1 MNDSRLHIDQNTNE
15 ANSPQSTAGRRKG
28 PSVLRRAGLLFL
40 VMILLVGAASGIS
53 LWFSNAVEKTTQS
66 MQQATD
72 QAIRISDLQLRWL
85 AIAGILD
92 TFSVTRPTPATR
104 EALDKQLADLNTKL
118 LSLTSEP
125 LGLSEEKIAQNRQ
138 IAKSLQQTG
147 LDMTALVQE
156 LYNLVEQGR
165 WGTALQKRQSVM
177 AGFQATLIEN
187 LHQLNANIQSDVSA
201 QVAEISRLQ
210 NLARSLS
217 LAVLFIA
224 IVFTF
229 GSIWVARRSILLPIR
244 KLNSDIH
251 QIAQARS
258 AASLRPITPLEQ
270 SDEIGELSWSLSR
283 MVDWLRESYETLE
296 KQVEERT
303 RGLQRRRVQIEV
315 AAQIARDIAAMRD
328 LENLLYRSVN
338 LIRDRFDFY
347 HAGIFLID
355 QRQEYAV
362 LRAATGEAGRE
373 MLARGHKLK
382 IGQTGLVGH
391 VAQNGESRVASDVEL
406 DEVYFKNP
414 LLRETQSEAALP
426 LKAAGQVIGVLDVQ
440 SQEPAA
446 FDEESITTL
455 QIMADQMAIAIQNAR
470 LLQESQENLKELE
483 TTYGRINRQAWE
495 RFVSSSRVVGFEFDG
510 VNTHPILHD
519 QEKLVK
525 DGQGAGSPF
534 SIPLRVRGEV
544 IGTLDV
550 WSQDADLSDADVY
563 LLATISN
570 RISQIL
576 ESTRLLQ
583 EAQRLAWREQQVNT
597 IATQVRNSINLD
609 TILQNTVRELGK
621 SLGSARAFIQIGGNL
636 PIPAADQSRQP
647 GEAAGSGK
655 PTQLE
660 PGLIED
666 PGKLSAGESLAT
678 GSAPGS
684 TPGSNGRPHNPP
696 AATRQGESEA

>member
-1 MNDSRLHIDQNTNE
+1 MNDIQLNIDQNIDG
-15 ANSPQSTAGRRKG
+15 ANTPESLAGRQKG
-28 PSVLRRAGLLFL
+28 ASVLRRAGLLFL
-40 VMILLVGAASGIS
+40 AMILLVIAASGIS
-53 LWFSNAVEKTTQS
+53 LWFSSAVENATQS
-66 MQQATD
+66 MRLATD
-72 QAIRISDLQLRWL
+72 QAIRISDLQLSWL
-85 AIAGILD
+85 SIAGILD

-104 EALDKQLADLNTKL
+104 EALDKQLADLNAKL

-125 LGLSEEKIAQNRQ
+125 LGLSEEKIAQNQQ
-138 IAKSLQQTG
+138 IARSLQQTG

-177 AGFQATLIEN
+177 AGFQASLTEN
-187 LHQLNANIQSDVSA
+187 MNQLNVNIQSDVTA
-201 QVAEISRLQ
+201 QVAKISRLQ
-210 NLARSLS
+210 SLARNLS
-217 LAVLFIA
+217 LAVIVIA
-224 IVFTF
+224 LAFTL
-229 GSIWVARRSILLPIR
+229 GSIWITRRSILLPIR
-244 KLNSDIH
+244 KLTSDIQ
-251 QIAQARS
+251 QITEAHS

-270 SDEIGELSWSLSR
+270 NDEIGELSWTLAR
-283 MVDWLRESYETLE
+283 MVDWLRKSYETLE

-338 LIRDRFDFY
+338 LIRDRYNFY

-362 LRAATGEAGRE
+362 LRAATGEAGRA

-391 VAQNGESRVASDVEL
+391 AAQNGESRVASVVEL
-406 DEVYFKNP
+406 DEVYYKNP

-440 SQEPAA
+440 SLEPAA
-446 FDEESITTL
+446 FDEDSITTL
-455 QIMADQMAIAIQNAR
+455 QIMADQLAIAIQNAR

-483 TTYGRINRQAWE
+483 TTYGRINRKAWE
-495 RFVSSSRVVGFEFDG
+495 RFVSSSRVVGYEFDG
-510 VNTHPILHD
+510 VNTHPIERD
-519 QEKLVK
+519 QERLAIS
-525 DGQGAGSPF
+525 DQQAGSPL

-550 WSQDADLSDADVY
+550 WSQEADLSDADVY

-621 SLGSARAFIQIGGNL
+621 SLGSARAFIQIGGKL
-636 PIPAADQSRQP
+636 PTPETDRSRRPDESAGRMEPTQP
-647 GEAAGSGK
+647 GSR
-655 PTQLE
+655 
-660 PGLIED
+660 LIED
-666 PGKLSAGESLAT
+666 PGALPIDESLAD
-678 GSAPGS
+678 GSP
-684 TPGSNGRPHNPP
+684 PGSNGRSHSSP
-696 AATRQGESEA
+696 AAARQGENEA

>member
-1 MNDSRLHIDQNTNE
+1 MNDIRLRIDQTSDG
-15 ANSPQSTAGRRKG
+15 ATTQGGSAGRPKG
-28 PSVLRRAGLLFL
+28 MSVLRRAGLLFI

-53 LWFSNAVEKTTQS
+53 LWFSTAVQKTTES
-66 MQQATD
+66 MQMASNPSE
-72 QAIRISDLQLRWL
+72 ISAQ
-85 AIAGILD
+85 
-92 TFSVTRPTPATR
+92 
-104 EALDKQLADLNTKL
+104 
-118 LSLTSEP
+118 
-125 LGLSEEKIAQNRQ
+125 IAQ
-138 IAKSLQQTG
+138 IA
-147 LDMTALVQE
+147 
-156 LYNLVEQGR
+156 
-165 WGTALQKRQSVM
+165 
-177 AGFQATLIEN
+177 
-187 LHQLNANIQSDVSA
+187 
-201 QVAEISRLQ
+201 RLQ
-210 NLARSLS
+210 SLARSLS
-217 LAVLFIA
+217 LTVLAIAVLFTI
-224 IVFTF
+224 

-244 KLNSDIH
+244 KLTIDIQ
-251 QIAQARS
+251 QITQARS
-258 AASLRPITPLEQ
+258 AADLRPITPLEQ
-270 SDEIGELSWSLSR
+270 TDEIGELSWTLSR

-338 LIRDRFDFY
+338 LIRDRFNFY
-347 HAGIFLID
+347 HAGIFLND
-355 QRQEYAV
+355 QRDEYAV

-373 MLARGHKLK
+373 MLARSHKLK
-382 IGQTGLVGH
+382 IGQTGLVGY
-391 VAQNGESRVASDVEL
+391 VAQSGESRVASDVEL

-426 LKAAGQVIGVLDVQ
+426 LKVAGQVIGVLDVQ

-455 QIMADQMAIAIQNAR
+455 QIMADQLAIAIQNAR

-495 RFVSSSRVVGFEFDG
+495 RFTRGSRVIGYEFDG
-510 VNTHPILHD
+510 VNSNPILRD
-519 QEKLVK
+519 QETPARSGL
-525 DGQGAGSPF
+525 DAAGAPF

-550 WSQDADLSDADVY
+550 WSQEADLSDADVY

-621 SLGSARAFIQIGGNL
+621 SLGAARAFIQIGGNL
-636 PIPAADQSRQP
+636 PHPEAGQPQANQPLANQSRQP
-647 GEAAGSGK
+647 AEDTGGMEPAH
-655 PTQLE
+655 LE
-660 PGLIED
+660 PGTVED
-666 PGKLSAGESLAT
+666 PATHPTHESGVA
-678 GSAPGS
+678 
-684 TPGSNGRPHNPP
+684 GSNGRSHGSP

>member
-1 MNDSRLHIDQNTNE
+1 
-15 ANSPQSTAGRRKG
+15 
-28 PSVLRRAGLLFL
+28 
-40 VMILLVGAASGIS
+40 
-53 LWFSNAVEKTTQS
+53 
-66 MQQATD
+66 
-72 QAIRISDLQLRWL
+72 
-85 AIAGILD
+85 
-92 TFSVTRPTPATR
+92 
-104 EALDKQLADLNTKL
+104 
-118 LSLTSEP
+118 
-125 LGLSEEKIAQNRQ
+125 
-138 IAKSLQQTG
+138 
-147 LDMTALVQE
+147 
-156 LYNLVEQGR
+156 
-165 WGTALQKRQSVM
+165 
-177 AGFQATLIEN
+177 
-187 LHQLNANIQSDVSA
+187 
-201 QVAEISRLQ
+201 
-210 NLARSLS
+210 
-217 LAVLFIA
+217 
-224 IVFTF
+224 
-229 GSIWVARRSILLPIR
+229 
-244 KLNSDIH
+244 
-251 QIAQARS
+251 
-258 AASLRPITPLEQ
+258 
-270 SDEIGELSWSLSR
+270 

-303 RGLQRRRVQIEV
+303 HGLQRRRVQIEV

-338 LIRDRFDFY
+338 LIRDRFNFY
-347 HAGIFLID
+347 HAGIFLTD

-391 VAQNGESRVASDVEL
+391 VAQSGESRIASDVEL

-426 LKAAGQVIGVLDVQ
+426 LKVAGQVIGVLDVQ

-510 VNTHPILHD
+510 VNTNPILRD
-519 QEKLVK
+519 QETPVK
-525 DGQGAGSPF
+525 GAQLAAGSPF

-544 IGTLDV
+544 IGTLEV

-621 SLGSARAFIQIGGNL
+621 SLGAARAFIQIGGNL
-636 PIPAADQSRQP
+636 PLPETDQARPIRRSYRRDGTSAA
-647 GEAAGSGK
+647 
-655 PTQLE
+655 
-660 PGLIED
+660 
-666 PGKLSAGESLAT
+666 
-678 GSAPGS
+678 
-684 TPGSNGRPHNPP
+684 
-696 AATRQGESEA
+696 

>member
-1 MNDSRLHIDQNTNE
+1 MNDIRLPIDQNSDG
-15 ANSPQSTAGRRKG
+15 ANRPESMAGRQRG
-28 PSVLRRAGLLFL
+28 ASVLRRASLLFL
-40 VMILLVGAASGIS
+40 AMILLVGAASGIS
-53 LWFSNAVEKTTQS
+53 LWFSTATEKATQA
-66 MQQATD
+66 MQLATD
-72 QAIRISDLQLRWL
+72 QAIRISDLQLSWL
-85 AIAGILD
+85 SIAGILD
-92 TFSVTRPTPATR
+92 TFSVTRPKPATR

-125 LGLSEEKIAQNRQ
+125 LGLSEEKIAQNQQ

-177 AGFQATLIEN
+177 AGFQASLTEN
-187 LHQLNANIQSDVSA
+187 MNQLNANIQSDVSA

-210 NLARSLS
+210 SLARSLS
-217 LAVLFIA
+217 LAVIVIA
-224 IVFTF
+224 VLFTF
-229 GSIWVARRSILLPIR
+229 GSIWIARRSILLPIR
-244 KLNSDIH
+244 KLTSDIQ
-251 QIAQARS
+251 QITQARS

-270 SDEIGELSWSLSR
+270 SDEIGELSWTLSR

-338 LIRDRFDFY
+338 LIRDRFNFY

-355 QRQEYAV
+355 QRQEYAI

-382 IGQTGLVGH
+382 IGQAGLVGH
-391 VAQNGESRVASDVEL
+391 VAQTGESRVASDVEL
-406 DEVYFKNP
+406 DEVYLKNP

-510 VNTHPILHD
+510 VNTNAILRNQERPIKGD
-519 QEKLVK
+519 Q
-525 DGQGAGSPF
+525 QGGSPF

-550 WSQDADLSDADVY
+550 WSQEADLSDADVY

-621 SLGSARAFIQIGGNL
+621 SLGAARAFIQIGGNL
-636 PIPAADQSRQP
+636 PIPETDRP
-647 GEAAGSGK
+647 RPTREAAGGTE

-660 PGLIED
+660 PGIIED
-666 PGKLSAGESLAT
+666 PGTLPKDESLA
-678 GSAPGS
+678 A
-684 TPGSNGRPHNPP
+684 GSNGRSHSSPT
-696 AATRQGESEA
+696 ATKQGESEA

>member
-1 MNDSRLHIDQNTNE
+1 MNDIRLRIDQNLDGADTPE
-15 ANSPQSTAGRRKG
+15 STTGRRKG
-28 PSVLRRAGLLFL
+28 AGVLRRAGLLFL
-40 VMILLVGAASGIS
+40 ALILLVGAASGIS
-53 LWFSNAVEKTTQS
+53 LWFSTATEQATQA
-66 MQQATD
+66 MQLATD
-72 QAIRISDLQLRWL
+72 QAIRISDLQLSWL
-85 AIAGILD
+85 SIAGILD

-125 LGLSEEKIAQNRQ
+125 LGLSEEKIVQNQQ

-165 WGTALQKRQSVM
+165 WGSALQKRQSVM
-177 AGFQATLIEN
+177 AGFQASLTEN
-187 LHQLNANIQSDVSA
+187 MNQLNANIQSDVSA

-217 LAVLFIA
+217 LAVIIIAVLFTA
-224 IVFTF
+224 
-229 GSIWVARRSILLPIR
+229 GSIWIAQRSILLPIR
-244 KLNSDIH
+244 KLTGDIQ
-251 QIAQARS
+251 QITQARS

-270 SDEIGELSWSLSR
+270 SDEIGELSWTLSR

-338 LIRDRFDFY
+338 LIRDRFNFY
-347 HAGIFLID
+347 HAGIFLTD
-355 QRQEYAV
+355 QRQEYAI

-391 VAQNGESRVASDVEL
+391 VAQTGESRVASDVEL

-446 FDEESITTL
+446 FDEDSITTL
-455 QIMADQMAIAIQNAR
+455 QIMADQIAIAIQNAR

-483 TTYGRINRQAWE
+483 TTYGRVNRQAWE
-495 RFVSSSRVVGFEFDG
+495 RFVSSSRVTGFEFDG
-510 VNTHPILHD
+510 VNTNPIFRD
-519 QEKLVK
+519 QARPLKSV
-525 DGQGAGSPF
+525 QQAGSPF

-621 SLGSARAFIQIGGNL
+621 SLGASRAFIQIGGNL
-636 PIPAADQSRQP
+636 PIPETDRPRQP
-647 GEAAGSGK
+647 GEAAGERE
-655 PTQLE
+655 PTHPEAGIIEE
-660 PGLIED
+660 PEALPTD
-666 PGKLSAGESLAT
+666 ESLA
-678 GSAPGS
+678 A
-684 TPGSNGRPHNPP
+684 GSNGRSHSSP
-696 AATRQGESEA
+696 AATSQGESEA

>member
-1 MNDSRLHIDQNTNE
+1 MNDIRLPIDQKIDGANT
-15 ANSPQSTAGRRKG
+15 PQRMAGRRKG
-28 PSVLRRAGLLFL
+28 ASVLRTAGLLFL
-40 VMILLVGAASGIS
+40 AMILLVAAASGIS
-53 LWFSNAVEKTTQS
+53 LWFSTAVENATQS
-66 MQQATD
+66 MQLATD
-72 QAIRISDLQLRWL
+72 QAIRISDLQLSWL
-85 AIAGILD
+85 SIAGILD

-104 EALDKQLADLNTKL
+104 EALDKQLTDLNTKL

-125 LGLSEEKIAQNRQ
+125 LGLSEEKIAQNQQ

-156 LYNLVEQGR
+156 LYDLVEQGR

-177 AGFQATLIEN
+177 AGFQANLTEN
-187 LHQLNANIQSDVSA
+187 MNQLNTNIQSDVSA

-210 NLARSLS
+210 NLARNLS
-217 LAVLFIA
+217 LAVIA
-224 IVFTF
+224 IAVAFTF
-229 GSIWVARRSILLPIR
+229 GSIWVARRSLLLPIR
-244 KLNSDIH
+244 KLTDDIQH
-251 QIAQARS
+251 ITQARS

-270 SDEIGELSWSLSR
+270 GDEIGELSWTLSR

-355 QRQEYAV
+355 QRQDFAV

-391 VAQNGESRVASDVEL
+391 VAQNGESRVASVVEL

-455 QIMADQMAIAIQNAR
+455 QIMADQLAIAIQNAR
-470 LLQESQENLKELE
+470 LLQESQESLKELE

-495 RFVSSSRVVGFEFDG
+495 RFVSSSRVIGFEFDG
-510 VNTHPILHD
+510 VNTHPIVRD
-519 QEKLVK
+519 QEKLEK
-525 DGQGAGSPF
+525 RSQQAGSPF

-550 WSQDADLSDADVY
+550 WSQEADLSDADVY

-621 SLGSARAFIQIGGNL
+621 SLGSSRAFIQIGGNL
-636 PIPAADQSRQP
+636 PIPETDRPRQP
-647 GEAAGSGK
+647 AEVVGELE
-655 PTQLE
+655 PTHLK

-666 PGKLSAGESLAT
+666 PGALPTDESLA
-678 GSAPGS
+678 AGS
-684 TPGSNGRPHNPP
+684 TPGSNGRSHNSP